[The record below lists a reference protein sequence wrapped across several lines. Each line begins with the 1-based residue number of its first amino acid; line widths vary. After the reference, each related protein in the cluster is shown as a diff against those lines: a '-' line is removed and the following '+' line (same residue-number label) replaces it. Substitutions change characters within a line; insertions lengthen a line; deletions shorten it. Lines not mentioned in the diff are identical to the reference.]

1 MQFFACLPA
10 APSGSA
16 PNRADS
22 ARYPAPPRTEPFQS
36 RLYLF
41 FIEKTA
47 PPAGNP
53 AGGALFYLFIPL
65 RTELFRS
72 AISGGYGGI
81 CYIPPYWPLFLAVAL
96 ILRLLLGLGVLL
108 GLDGGCGCEMNRPS
122 WEGR

>member
-47 PPAGNP
+47 PPTGNP

-72 AISGGYGGI
+72 AISGGLGEMLS
-81 CYIPPYWPLFLAVAL
+81 PPDRLILFAVPL